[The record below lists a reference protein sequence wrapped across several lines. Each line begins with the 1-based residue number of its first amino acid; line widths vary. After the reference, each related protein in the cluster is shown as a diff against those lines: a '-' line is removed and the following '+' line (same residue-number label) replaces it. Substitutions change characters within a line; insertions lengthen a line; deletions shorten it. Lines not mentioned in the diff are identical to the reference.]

1 MQLSL
6 FDNEDSFYEEILLS
20 LQEKYFIKI
29 INGQKKNEYRFS
41 FLKTK
46 SKAFIYLPKN
56 KQQIVG
62 VVFFGKPYWK
72 DVESASKFYS
82 DIGDGEYSIMY
93 DWLKD
98 KKGCYIIP
106 IERYIKFER
115 PISKEELKSIDDF
128 IAPQTYLLLKNRIN
142 LKSFLNDYEIKEG
155 EVIVK

>member
-1 MQLSL
+1 MQLSI
-6 FDNEDSFYEEILLS
+6 FDNEDFYEEILLS
-20 LQEKYFIKI
+20 LQEKYFMKI
-29 INGQKKNEYRFS
+29 VNGQKKNEYRFN

-46 SKAFIYLPKN
+46 SKAYIYLPKD

-62 VVFFGKPYWK
+62 IVFLGKPYWK
-72 DVESASKFYS
+72 DAETASKIYS

-142 LKSFLNDYEIKEG
+142 LKSYLNDYEIKDDK
-155 EVIVK
+155 VNVR